1 MLRRQEGG
9 ARGTGDG
16 AVGQSGEAGG
26 LGPALGTGTGPLE
39 RGRGPLASQ
48 FRPSSR
54 RLWPEALQ
62 IAELEGRWKL
72 AWGSRARNVARPD
85 TRGVFHGARRVCV
98 FLTEAV
104 REVPTPFGQ
113 TGDGEWESVIQK
125 PSFLLTDVCC
135 PEKHI
140 NVHVFFFYLGLPRG
154 DLPSTCRAPLGGGCC
169 LLLAPVSCWWRGC
182 PEITHIGAPR
192 PNSQIGPPTAPQG
205 PLGWWGRWAK
215 LS

>member
-9 ARGTGDG
+9 ARGTVDG

-26 LGPALGTGTGPLE
+26 LGSALGTGTGPLE

-48 FRPSSR
+48 FCPSSR

-72 AWGSRARNVARPD
+72 AWGSRARNVPRPD
-85 TRGVFHGARRVCV
+85 ARGVFHGARRVCV

-113 TGDGEWESVIQK
+113 TGRRMGVSYTEAIV
-125 PSFLLTDVCC
+125 FTHRCLLSRKAYKCTC
-135 PEKHI
+135 
-140 NVHVFFFYLGLPRG
+140 FYFYLGLPRG
-154 DLPSTCRAPLGGGCC
+154 DLPSTCRAPPGGGCC

-192 PNSQIGPPTAPQG
+192 PNSQIGPPPAPQG

>member
-26 LGPALGTGTGPLE
+26 LGSALGTGTGPLE

-48 FRPSSR
+48 FCPSSR

-72 AWGSRARNVARPD
+72 AWGSRARNVPRPD
-85 TRGVFHGARRVCV
+85 ARGVFHGARRVCV

-113 TGDGEWESVIQK
+113 TGRRMGVSYTEAI
-125 PSFLLTDVCC
+125 
-135 PEKHI
+135 
-140 NVHVFFFYLGLPRG
+140 VFTHR
-154 DLPSTCRAPLGGGCC
+154 C
-169 LLLAPVSCWWRGC
+169 LLSRKAYKCTFLFLF
-182 PEITHIGAPR
+182 GA
-192 PNSQIGPPTAPQG
+192 SQ
-205 PLGWWGRWAK
+205 R
-215 LS
+215 

>member
-26 LGPALGTGTGPLE
+26 LGSALGTGTGPLE

-48 FRPSSR
+48 FCPSSR

-72 AWGSRARNVARPD
+72 AWGSRARNVPWPD
-85 TRGVFHGARRVCV
+85 ARGVFHGARRVCV
-98 FLTEAV
+98 FLTRRSPHLSARRV
-104 REVPTPFGQ
+104 
-113 TGDGEWESVIQK
+113 GEWESVIQK
-125 PSFLLTDVCC
+125 PSFLLTDVYC

-140 NVHVFFFYLGLPRG
+140 NVHVFIFIWGFPEVICPPPVGHPRAG
-154 DLPSTCRAPLGGGCC
+154 AAVCSSLLFPAGGG
-169 LLLAPVSCWWRGC
+169 
-182 PEITHIGAPR
+182 GAPR
-192 PNSQIGPPTAPQG
+192 SHTLELPVPTHRLGRPQHLRGRSVGGADGPN
-205 PLGWWGRWAK
+205 
-215 LS
+215 